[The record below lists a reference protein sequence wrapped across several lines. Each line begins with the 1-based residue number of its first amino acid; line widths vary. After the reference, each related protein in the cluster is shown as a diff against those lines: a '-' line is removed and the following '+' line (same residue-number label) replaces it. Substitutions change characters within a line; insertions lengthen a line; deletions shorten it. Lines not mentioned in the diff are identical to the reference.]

1 MRLAGSTSSGLL
13 SVSHATG
20 TTASASTVVHSVRRA
35 FRFVEVMSADSRVEG
50 LSGTLPVH
58 VDAKDPLRELR
69 VRCLLERA
77 EVSTASTAEEEGF
90 GLQARVVG
98 PRLQIA
104 SGQRHHGAVEA
115 AKTGAERREHVRE
128 AHLAQ
133 LRVAGIVQIVVDDLS
148 VRLQPG

>member
-35 FRFVEVMSADSRVEG
+35 FRFVEVMNADSRVEG

-58 VDAKDPLRELR
+58 IDAEHPLRELR

-77 EVSTASTAEEEGF
+77 EVSAASTPEEESF
-90 GLQARVVG
+90 GLESGVIG

-104 SGQRHHGAVEA
+104 SGQSHHGAVDA
-115 AKTGAERREHVRE
+115 AKPRAERRQHV
-128 AHLAQ
+128 
-133 LRVAGIVQIVVDDLS
+133 
-148 VRLQPG
+148 